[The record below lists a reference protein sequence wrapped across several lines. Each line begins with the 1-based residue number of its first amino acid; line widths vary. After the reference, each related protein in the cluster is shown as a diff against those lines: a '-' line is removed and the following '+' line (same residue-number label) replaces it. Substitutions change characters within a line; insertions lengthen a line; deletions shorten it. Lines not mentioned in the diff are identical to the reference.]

1 MFKIQS
7 LFFPNSLQA
16 WGSNLFTQACAHCTD
31 EFWRSDFRQYELHR
45 QKVIFHFS
53 LHFLTGTELH
63 RNGEVHGGSMK
74 NSKFKIFKIQI
85 SKYSKFKVYSPTAF
99 RLGVPI
105 SLPRLVP
112 TVRSADS
119 ELVPRR
125 CSTSRRI
132 EAIMAGPRGPG
143 PRDHSL
149 QCFT

>member
-1 MFKIQS
+1 
-7 LFFPNSLQA
+7 
-16 WGSNLFTQACAHCTD
+16 
-31 EFWRSDFRQYELHR
+31 
-45 QKVIFHFS
+45 
-53 LHFLTGTELH
+53 
-63 RNGEVHGGSMK
+63 MK

-105 SLPRLVP
+105 SLPRLVL

-125 CSTSRRI
+125 ASTPRRI

-149 QCFT
+149 